1 MTENLSQLLEEKK
14 TFNGILLLPLLA
26 EGGARRILEITGDY
40 PASPTKRDV

>member
-1 MTENLSQLLEEKK
+1 MTENLSQLWEE
-14 TFNGILLLPLLA
+14 TRNFNGILLLPLLA

>member
-1 MTENLSQLLEEKK
+1 MTENLSQLWEE
-14 TFNGILLLPLLA
+14 TRNFNGILLPLLV